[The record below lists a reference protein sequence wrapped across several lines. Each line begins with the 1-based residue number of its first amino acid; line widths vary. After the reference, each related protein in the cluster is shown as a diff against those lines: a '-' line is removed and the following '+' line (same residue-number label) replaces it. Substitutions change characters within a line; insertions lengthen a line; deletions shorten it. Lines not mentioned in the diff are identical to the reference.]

1 MIVSSSPQVR
11 YPDYYGIDMASM
23 EQFIAFKAAIAL
35 LEERGMQHVIEE
47 AYRKSKAQLGL
58 PKEEMVNYVK
68 EIYAPF
74 TDEEIS
80 AKMVQLLTPAGTQ
93 AKVEIVYQTLDGLH
107 EACPAHL
114 GDWYFSGDYPTS
126 GGVKL
131 VNQAFIN
138 YVEEIY
144 QF

>member
-1 MIVSSSPQVR
+1 M
-11 YPDYYGIDMASM
+11 DMASM

-114 GDWYFSGDYPTS
+114 GDWYFSGDYPTP

>member
-1 MIVSSSPQVR
+1 MCPTPCVCFLCVFFGFVLACL
-11 YPDYYGIDMASM
+11 D
-23 EQFIAFKAAIAL
+23 QFIAFKAAIAL

-114 GDWYFSGDYPTS
+114 GDWYFSGDYPTP

>member
-1 MIVSSSPQVR
+1 
-11 YPDYYGIDMASM
+11 
-23 EQFIAFKAAIAL
+23 
-35 LEERGMQHVIEE
+35 
-47 AYRKSKAQLGL
+47 
-58 PKEEMVNYVK
+58 
-68 EIYAPF
+68 
-74 TDEEIS
+74 
-80 AKMVQLLTPAGTQ
+80 MVQLLTPAGTQ

-114 GDWYFSGDYPTS
+114 GDWYFSGDYPTP

-144 QF
+144 QSETLQNEVASSFGAFI

>member
-1 MIVSSSPQVR
+1 
-11 YPDYYGIDMASM
+11 MASM

>member
-1 MIVSSSPQVR
+1 
-11 YPDYYGIDMASM
+11 M